1 MSTFSSLYHRREESQ
16 AEVSLVVQD
25 EVTELLKD
33 EVPLHC
39 FFNQLLGYA
48 LIALGICKIQPQHSQ
63 VLL

>member
-1 MSTFSSLYHRREESQ
+1 MITFSSLYHRREESQ
-16 AEVSLVVQD
+16 AEVSIQD

-48 LIALGICKIQPQHSQ
+48 LKALGICKIQPQHSQ